1 VEEEDFPRLWT
12 PNARVLGA
20 TVSEVV
26 KAYSLLLEIRYPD
39 HFRAFRLRTV
49 NDPTA
54 ANAEAVMFSWLRWHG
69 FSPTPADAPGLG
81 GPDFLCSPPLAAPFL
96 LEVTS
101 LKPDAVSQRSG
112 WPDELTDKAHAFAM
126 ITPKLWSKAKN
137 KAAQLGGHEIARIL
151 AVCLTHTGADVLLS
165 TLAAQWLMTSDPKL
179 SVPVGSPITAVREVT
194 NLSKSAFLTIREGNI
209 VPARQS
215 ISAVLLVALWE
226 QELHAVG
233 LLHPEPAV
241 AFDYRSL
248 IELPFLRLEW
258 PVKNGVLRTEWVV
271 AKPAPRVDCH
281 VPVSLTTDDLRGE

>member
-1 VEEEDFPRLWT
+1 MADEDLPRLWT
-12 PNARVLGA
+12 PDARVLGA
-20 TVSEVV
+20 SVSDVV
-26 KAYSLLLEIRYPD
+26 KAYSLLLEVRYPD
-39 HFRAFRLRTV
+39 HDRAFRLRTV
-49 NDPTA
+49 SDPNA

-101 LKPDAVSQRSG
+101 LSPDAVSQRSG
-112 WPDELTDKAHAFAM
+112 WPDELSDKARSFAM
-126 ITPKLWSKAKN
+126 ITPNLWSKAKN
-137 KAAQLGGHEIARIL
+137 KASQLGGHEIARVL
-151 AVCLTHTGADVLLS
+151 AVCLAHIGADALLS
-165 TLAAQWLMTSDPKL
+165 TLAAQWLMTSEPKL
-179 SVPVGSPITAVREVT
+179 SALVGGPIRAIREVT
-194 NLSKSAFLTIREGNI
+194 DLSKSAFLAIREGNI
-209 VPARQS
+209 IPARQS

-241 AFDYRSL
+241 ALDYRGF

-271 AKPAPRVDCH
+271 AKPAPRVDRH